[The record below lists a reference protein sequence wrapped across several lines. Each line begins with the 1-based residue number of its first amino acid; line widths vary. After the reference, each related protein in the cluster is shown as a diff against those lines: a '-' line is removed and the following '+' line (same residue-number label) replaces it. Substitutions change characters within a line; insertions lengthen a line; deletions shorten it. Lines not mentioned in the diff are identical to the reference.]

1 MISEAKRPRVLV
13 VEDDP
18 GVRQLCS
25 VILERAGIEVLEAED
40 GLRGLER
47 ARADAPDLVV
57 LDVSMPRLDGFELAT
72 KLRCDDETRSIPL
85 LFLSG
90 ETAPAG
96 KARAHALG
104 ALAYLTKPFDPP
116 ALASVVAGALATP
129 MFART

>member
-1 MISEAKRPRVLV
+1 MTSEARRPRVLV

-18 GVRQLCS
+18 GIRTLCS
-25 VILERAGIEVLEAED
+25 IILDLAGMEVLEAVD

-47 ARADAPDLVV
+47 ARADPPDLVV
-57 LDVSMPRLDGFELAT
+57 LDVSIPRLDGFELAT

-85 LFLSG
+85 LFVSG

-104 ALAYLTKPFDPP
+104 ALAYLTKPFDPL
-116 ALASVVAGALATP
+116 ALASVVARALATP
-129 MFART
+129 TFART

>member
-1 MISEAKRPRVLV
+1 MISEEKRPRVLV

-47 ARADAPDLVV
+47 VRADAPDLVV

-72 KLRCDDETRSIPL
+72 KLRCDDETRGIPL